1 MAKFEKGDRFIPRKP
16 KENNSNLEWVSNM
29 DKYDGKELVVEYIYQ
44 IGELQCPVVDGW
56 VFHPDWCEKVEA
68 VEPMKAGI
76 FDEHIRG
83 ELDLLENKNFMTGY
97 PLSPQ
102 PQTLSTEIDWEQR
115 KWEASV
121 AALSC
126 VPARYKDHEGI
137 WRCRDS
143 SDIALEAIRI
153 ADEMIKQL
161 KGDE

>member
-1 MAKFEKGDRFIPRKP
+1 MKTFKKGDRFIPRKP
-16 KENNSNLEWVSNM
+16 KNTSQYPMWDRMM
-29 DKYDGKELVVEYIYQ
+29 DKLDGRVLTFDKMDYDGNLTSKDAEFYS
-44 IGELQCPVVDGW
+44 
-56 VFHPDWCEKVEA
+56 FHPDWCEKVESIPS
-68 VEPMKAGI
+68 VS
-76 FDEHIRG
+76 
-83 ELDLLENKNFMTGY
+83 LVDLGSFPNGFSG
-97 PLSPQ
+97 SPIYDS

-161 KGDE
+161 KSK